1 MEVAIDA
8 TYELKPFFQA
18 VKRGDWD
25 TAVKFQQ
32 AIVEV
37 EHKADHI
44 KKEVRTHLPKSLF
57 LPVSRGDIL
66 AMISAQDKVANQA
79 KDIAGLMLGRKMQ
92 IPATM
97 QSLFDQ
103 LLEQSIAACRQAKK
117 AIDELDE
124 LLESGFRGN
133 EIHVV
138 DTMIDTLDQIE
149 HETDDIQISLR
160 KELFGIERELYAV
173 DVIFLYKAIEAVG
186 GLADRAHEVGGKL
199 QALLAH

>member
-1 MEVAIDA
+1 MNVAIEA

-18 VKRGDWD
+18 VKKGDWE
-25 TAVKFQQ
+25 AAIKSQQ
-32 AIVEV
+32 TIVEI
-37 EHKADHI
+37 EHRADHI
-44 KKEVRTHLPKSLF
+44 KKEVRSHLPKSLF

-79 KDIAGLMLGRKMQ
+79 KDIAGLILGRKME

-97 QSLFDQ
+97 QALFDQ
-103 LLEQSIAACRQAKK
+103 LLEQSIAACHQAKK

-138 DTMIDTLDQIE
+138 DTMIDKLDQIE

-160 KELFGIERELYAV
+160 SELFNIERELYAV
-173 DVIFLYKAIEAVG
+173 DVIFLYKAIETVG
-186 GLADRAHEVGGKL
+186 GLADHAHEIGGKL